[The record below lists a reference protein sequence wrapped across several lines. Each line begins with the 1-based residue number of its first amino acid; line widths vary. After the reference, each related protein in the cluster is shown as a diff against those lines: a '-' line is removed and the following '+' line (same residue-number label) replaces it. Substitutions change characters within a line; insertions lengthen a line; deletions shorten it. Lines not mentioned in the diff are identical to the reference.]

1 MSTPSRTAS
10 LPTKLGSNNGEIDG
24 GSGGGGDGGGDDGG
38 STTIPLEIP
47 TLTVQPATPPSSRR
61 RKAGINDV
69 NGVNGVNEMF
79 ASPAPARA
87 PAPGNGAHTGAG
99 AGAGATSTTLSLE
112 GCNGGDESI
121 IRDAA
126 VRLIGMTSPP
136 SPLTPRRARNGDS
149 VVIPGVALLATY
161 VGQTTARA
169 ENVRGLNRAST
180 ADLAVRLC
188 SADDNRLAVN
198 KPASIVMVNDVL
210 VVSASSEGGEELV
223 STSRKDVVFCARGS
237 EKPDYF
243 VVVRRSQTRTGAISC
258 DVFSCGSQMA
268 CLRVVEG
275 LARAFGVCTE
285 FKKNSSSG
293 GNNGGG
299 NSPAVPRKGVGCSPL
314 RVEPPTPG
322 REPPLTTH
330 DDEVLGGGG
339 RCGDDVVA
347 ARLGIEKK
355 EFGDKQS
362 KAAVA
367 TEEAAEAETEGGAGV
382 REVCFRY
389 KGYCEVVFDS
399 VGELRGVTR
408 AAMQL
413 YGPLPSA
420 TKRLLVA
427 AADTA
432 GVSLLDA
439 DTRAILRRYSRNA
452 LLYTATENVTV
463 ARKKTEAGSGAEA
476 GTISCFALVL
486 SRPGTVATGATFC
499 HIFTCEYPGLADSVM
514 RLLPEPLM
522 ATAVARME
530 KRLVDLEGRL
540 SGCSPRS
547 SSIVL
552 QGEMRTLSE
561 EDQAKLRQNFLV
573 AKSQLPDDMTLE
585 EENQLMLKLV
595 KEYLCETAA
604 VLLSADKSGT
614 AVGNVGTS
622 NSNTTSSNSTA
633 QARHGGESGGGG
645 GRDRAQTLGA
655 GVGSRLRRNLAASM
669 ETLWRERGNGSGS
682 GSGGTLGGRK
692 VTLAKTDT
700 LTSFVDRAASV
711 VRSASRSQSVS
722 SEGENALARSSSKS
736 VSTASVPPSS
746 GVAEGGASASTTP
759 VASTAK
765 ATVRGWRE
773 RLFNK
778 VNSARTSSGTSS
790 AMDGAT
796 SASDDSQMAP
806 DAVLRRAMLARREAR
821 RATLSSG
828 GTDEVPFSVLRA
840 RAASHSSL
848 QKTRRAE
855 EAWEA
860 LLNLDVPSPR
870 AWPAAEVRSAV
881 RMGVSALQRGRVWS
895 ALAARR
901 NVSRADTGYAELL
914 LQPCIYYHAARI
926 DVDRT
931 FPEHELFAKADGD
944 GQRSLF
950 RLLCA
955 YSCADT
961 ELGYCQ
967 GLAFVGGLVLMC
979 VPEEAAAFD
988 VLWCALQGTSLREQ
1002 YLPNMLAL
1010 KCELYQLSRL
1020 LHDTLPELYAH
1031 FEKHEVEPL
1040 LYAAPWFLCL
1050 YSASFPVSFALRVFD
1065 FVLLDGPVAVFRVAL
1080 CLLEHLADE
1089 LLKCEGVEQI
1099 LRHIQAGGRAVV
1111 AADQTQLLADAMAL
1125 PITDTLLAQL
1135 QKEFLALKAEAEGEA
1150 ESSVEGGR
1158 PPMAPGKGLSA
1169 EQASKMWQALQQV
1182 RRECKELKSQAKVA
1196 EQRMNNAK
1204 YSLQDHCGERE
1215 AIAAQLETLRAENLE
1230 LKQRIEAFEASGAGA
1245 GAGAGASTGATFTKA
1260 VAVDA
1265 AEDKDRHGASQAD
1278 SGSTVV

>member
-1 MSTPSRTAS
+1 
-10 LPTKLGSNNGEIDG
+10 
-24 GSGGGGDGGGDDGG
+24 
-38 STTIPLEIP
+38 
-47 TLTVQPATPPSSRR
+47 
-61 RKAGINDV
+61 
-69 NGVNGVNEMF
+69 MF

-99 AGAGATSTTLSLE
+99 ASAGATSTTLSLE

-243 VVVRRSQTRTGAISC
+243 VVRRQQWWRKLTCCAAKGRGMLAAACRTAHSR
-258 DVFSCGSQMA
+258 S
-268 CLRVVEG
+268 
-275 LARAFGVCTE
+275 RAA
-285 FKKNSSSG
+285 
-293 GNNGGG
+293 
-299 NSPAVPRKGVGCSPL
+299 PD
-314 RVEPPTPG
+314 
-322 REPPLTTH
+322 TH

-595 KEYLCETAA
+595 KEYLCETAS

-633 QARHGGESGGGG
+633 QARHGGESGGG

-722 SEGENALARSSSKS
+722 SEGENALSRSSSKS
-736 VSTASVPPSS
+736 VSIASVPPSS

-778 VNSARTSSGTSS
+778 
-790 AMDGAT
+790 
-796 SASDDSQMAP
+796 
-806 DAVLRRAMLARREAR
+806 
-821 RATLSSG
+821 
-828 GTDEVPFSVLRA
+828 
-840 RAASHSSL
+840 
-848 QKTRRAE
+848 
-855 EAWEA
+855 
-860 LLNLDVPSPR
+860 
-870 AWPAAEVRSAV
+870 
-881 RMGVSALQRGRVWS
+881 
-895 ALAARR
+895 
-901 NVSRADTGYAELL
+901 
-914 LQPCIYYHAARI
+914 
-926 DVDRT
+926 
-931 FPEHELFAKADGD
+931 
-944 GQRSLF
+944 
-950 RLLCA
+950 
-955 YSCADT
+955 
-961 ELGYCQ
+961 
-967 GLAFVGGLVLMC
+967 
-979 VPEEAAAFD
+979 
-988 VLWCALQGTSLREQ
+988 
-1002 YLPNMLAL
+1002 
-1010 KCELYQLSRL
+1010 
-1020 LHDTLPELYAH
+1020 
-1031 FEKHEVEPL
+1031 
-1040 LYAAPWFLCL
+1040 
-1050 YSASFPVSFALRVFD
+1050 
-1065 FVLLDGPVAVFRVAL
+1065 
-1080 CLLEHLADE
+1080 
-1089 LLKCEGVEQI
+1089 
-1099 LRHIQAGGRAVV
+1099 
-1111 AADQTQLLADAMAL
+1111 
-1125 PITDTLLAQL
+1125 
-1135 QKEFLALKAEAEGEA
+1135 
-1150 ESSVEGGR
+1150 
-1158 PPMAPGKGLSA
+1158 
-1169 EQASKMWQALQQV
+1169 
-1182 RRECKELKSQAKVA
+1182 
-1196 EQRMNNAK
+1196 
-1204 YSLQDHCGERE
+1204 
-1215 AIAAQLETLRAENLE
+1215 
-1230 LKQRIEAFEASGAGA
+1230 
-1245 GAGAGASTGATFTKA
+1245 
-1260 VAVDA
+1260 
-1265 AEDKDRHGASQAD
+1265 
-1278 SGSTVV
+1278 